1 LLQLSINGLVCGNC
15 CIIDEGRIDSRGNA
29 EQGISWSII
38 LAFDVPDVCSELR
51 NVVNMTKLSRNVGR
65 FVGVEDSREWLVVG
79 EDVELLA
86 FY

>member
-1 LLQLSINGLVCGNC
+1 LLQLSIIGSACCIC

-38 LAFDVPDVCSELR
+38 LAFDVPDVCSELGK
-51 NVVNMTKLSRNVGR
+51 VVNMTKLSRSVGR
-65 FVGVEDSREWLVVG
+65 LVGVEESREWLVIG